1 MLRDHT
7 GQRNV
12 SLNRKIVEKLFICDS
27 SLQEKKQLV
36 FRGAK
41 LKECPQKFDTSF
53 LDLLMISTD
62 AKLSGQ
68 TQKYQW
74 DID

>member
-12 SLNRKIVEKLFICDS
+12 SLNWKIAEKLFICDS
-27 SLQEKKQLV
+27 SLQEKKKGSFL
-36 FRGAK
+36 RGAK
-41 LKECPQKFDTSF
+41 LKECPQKFDKSF

-62 AKLSGQ
+62 AK
-68 TQKYQW
+68 
-74 DID
+74 II